1 MSPALKRPIALAY
14 LHRDF
19 LGAGTAVSAGG
30 VRAVVTDLPFVGQA
44 AD

>member
-19 LGAGTAVSAGG
+19 VAPGSTVSVDSMNGLVTA
-30 VRAVVTDLPFVGQA
+30 LPFVTRQP
-44 AD
+44 